1 MAGETVA
8 LIRHPAT
15 DHSDSRRGGQ
25 RVPGGGFQGSVP
37 AVCRQIGGG
46 GAPCGSRRSEDR
58 ERRTEDGGWRTE
70 DRERRTED
78 GSACVRLRRDRG
90 WGPGGGGAASGEC
103 GSGGAL
109 GRGSVAVCV
118 ARKSER
124 KFPSAGM

>member
-46 GAPCGSRRSEDR
+46 GALGGSRRSEDR

-90 WGPGGGGAASGEC
+90 RGPGGVVAASV
-103 GSGGAL
+103 GAL
-109 GRGSVAVCV
+109 GCRSVRAWRVRCQKIRAEISIRRNV
-118 ARKSER
+118 
-124 KFPSAGM
+124 